1 MALTR
6 LGPNQL
12 INLATNTTGSLNLTS
27 QVTGTLPVANC
38 GTALTSGFNNGK
50 FGQIQIAERENE
62 VDIYSSSYSLIT
74 GLSKTITPT
83 ATSSKVLILANLN
96 GVGKHSGADR
106 GGFRIT
112 RAGTELKVFSQSV
125 ADNNSTTTNFYGSA
139 DTIVYLDS
147 PNSTSSLEYEV
158 TGKRFNAS
166 GALRVNSNN
175 GYSSLTLIEILA

>member
-1 MALTR
+1 MALIK
-6 LGPNQL
+6 LNNQ
-12 INLATNTTGSLNLTS
+12 SLTAVTS
-27 QVTGTLPVANC
+27 LPAAIS
-38 GTALTSGFNNGK
+38 TGK
-50 FGQIQIAERENE
+50 FGQMIVASRTGE
-62 VDIYSSSYSLIT
+62 VDLYTSTYTLLT
-74 GLSKTITPT
+74 GLTASITPT
-83 ATSSKVLILANLN
+83 ATSSKVLILVSLE